1 MARHDITKNIIKHH
15 GRYHLRKMLHGE
27 HHLVDL
33 HTMSL
38 RTAKARAR
46 AEWRD
51 ILNREAN
58 GGIAKAKAYRS
69 VPTLGEVSKVYLA
82 ATVGPK
88 AVTRRHNLYCL
99 RRLAVDVLGI
109 THAAADKMRVNEVA
123 NVDLLAAWINQR
135 KATPPKLSR
144 HEAATRA
151 PHELSKPGRLTPYD
165 LNTVLIT
172 IEGAIKH
179 ARGVFSERS
188 MHKDFGCLRNFNIPD
203 LGGFMSLPLPE
214 YEARIYRPP
223 SPEEIGRVIE
233 ALPALEEK
241 SPAVFV
247 AILLGIGLGL
257 RRGEIQHAR
266 WSMIE
271 WVEGIPVLVIGA
283 THDWAGTKGKHERR
297 VEIAPSVYRK
307 LIEHKGNETFIV
319 PDARGMMQACGQPT
333 TGHVSK
339 GAQRNAPPWRLAKQ
353 APTHTARA
361 QAALGGLLVIAA
373 GGSNRSGGCGAK
385 SFTRCANILGRSFA
399 PRPAFMRPRNCLA
412 IKTSRPPATHTP
424 DWLSAYNSR
433 APLTRRSSSR
443 QRATARHASAASV
456 DKWGIVRGQ
465 LSLCPFGAVW
475 VYFHRAKVFEIL

>member
-307 LIEHKGNETFIV
+307 LIEHKGNETFLV
-319 PDARGMMQACGQPT
+319 PDARGDDASVRPADTRPRFQGRT
-333 TGHVSK
+333 K
-339 GAQRNAPPWRLAKQ
+339 KR
-353 APTHTARA
+353 
-361 QAALGGLLVIAA
+361 AALATGKTSPDSYRKSTSGTWGLACDCGRWLKSIGWVRRQKLHEMRKYFGAIVCTEAGIYAA
-373 GGSNRSGGCGAK
+373 K
-385 SFTRCANILGRSFA
+385 ELLGHQD
-399 PRPAFMRPRNCLA
+399 
-412 IKTSRPPATHTP
+412 IKTTRDSYAGLVERVQFTGAL
-424 DWLSAYNSR
+424 DSALKLKAKGNGKTRKRR
-433 APLTRRSSSR
+433 A
-443 QRATARHASAASV
+443 
-456 DKWGIVRGQ
+456 G
-465 LSLCPFGAVW
+465 
-475 VYFHRAKVFEIL
+475 